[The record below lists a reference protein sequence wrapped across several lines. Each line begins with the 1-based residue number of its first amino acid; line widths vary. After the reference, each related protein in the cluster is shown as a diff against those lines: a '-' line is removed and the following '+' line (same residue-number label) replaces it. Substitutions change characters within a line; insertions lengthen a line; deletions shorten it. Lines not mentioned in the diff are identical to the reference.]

1 MRSQRRGFTLIELL
15 VVIAIIGILMAL
27 LLPAIQKVRE
37 AANRMLCMSQMR
49 QVGIAMHNYHNDFNK
64 LPAGVGRDGCCW
76 GTWMVTVLPYI
87 EQDAMAKLYV
97 NFGGNDATGVRYGG
111 GTNPSLV
118 TGNRL
123 KVLTCPSD
131 TPNAPISGG
140 SPSRPVTSHNI
151 AVNYGNTSFFQAPIT
166 SAGVT
171 VPFLGAPF
179 SCYPAAWMT
188 QTAQINEYAQNHPD
202 HDARGKYGPDS
213 GQPQASLGQLS
224 SADGSSNTIL
234 LSEVIQGQGN
244 DLRGFSWWGGA
255 TGFTTW
261 FPPNANAPDVLMG
274 GICNIP
280 ATYNIPCV
288 TASSVER
295 PRMMVARSKHAGG
308 GVNLVMGDGAA
319 RFVQQ
324 GIDINVWRAMSTTRG
339 GEILPSADF

>member
-1 MRSQRRGFTLIELL
+1 MRLRRRGFTLIELL

-49 QVGIAMHNYHNDFNK
+49 QVAIAMHNYHNDYNK

-87 EQDAMAKLYV
+87 EQDALHKLYI
-97 NFGGNDATGVRYGG
+97 NWGGNDQTGPRYGG
-111 GTNPSLV
+111 GVNVNV
-118 TGNRL
+118 TRARL
-123 KVLTCPSD
+123 KVMTCPSD
-131 TPNAPISGG
+131 TPNAPLNQI
-140 SPSRPVTSHNI
+140 TNHNY

-166 SAGVT
+166 SGGVT

-179 SCYPAAWMT
+179 SCYPASWMT
-188 QTAQINEYAQNHPD
+188 NSPMINEYAQNHPD
-202 HDARGKYGPDS
+202 HDLRGKYGPDA
-213 GQPQASLGQLS
+213 GQPQASLGQMS
-224 SADGSSNTIL
+224 SSDGSSNTIM

-261 FPPNANAPDVLMG
+261 FPPNANAPDVQMG
-274 GICNIP
+274 GICNVA
-280 ATYNIPCV
+280 ATNIPC
-288 TASSVER
+288 TTISQNDR
-295 PRMMVARSKHAGG
+295 PRMMAARSRHAGG
-308 GVNLVMGDGAA
+308 GVNLVMCDGAT

-324 GIDINVWRAMSTTRG
+324 GIDINVWRALSTARG

>member
-140 SPSRPVTSHNI
+140 SPSRQS
-151 AVNYGNTSFFQAPIT
+151 
-166 SAGVT
+166 
-171 VPFLGAPF
+171 
-179 SCYPAAWMT
+179 
-188 QTAQINEYAQNHPD
+188 
-202 HDARGKYGPDS
+202 
-213 GQPQASLGQLS
+213 
-224 SADGSSNTIL
+224 
-234 LSEVIQGQGN
+234 
-244 DLRGFSWWGGA
+244 
-255 TGFTTW
+255 
-261 FPPNANAPDVLMG
+261 
-274 GICNIP
+274 P
-280 ATYNIPCV
+280 ATISP
-288 TASSVER
+288 
-295 PRMMVARSKHAGG
+295 
-308 GVNLVMGDGAA
+308 
-319 RFVQQ
+319 
-324 GIDINVWRAMSTTRG
+324 
-339 GEILPSADF
+339 

>member
-1 MRSQRRGFTLIELL
+1 
-15 VVIAIIGILMAL
+15 
-27 LLPAIQKVRE
+27 
-37 AANRMLCMSQMR
+37 
-49 QVGIAMHNYHNDFNK
+49 
-64 LPAGVGRDGCCW
+64 
-76 GTWMVTVLPYI
+76 
-87 EQDAMAKLYV
+87 
-97 NFGGNDATGVRYGG
+97 
-111 GTNPSLV
+111 
-118 TGNRL
+118 
-123 KVLTCPSD
+123 
-131 TPNAPISGG
+131 
-140 SPSRPVTSHNI
+140 
-151 AVNYGNTSFFQAPIT
+151 
-166 SAGVT
+166 
-171 VPFLGAPF
+171 
-179 SCYPAAWMT
+179 
-188 QTAQINEYAQNHPD
+188 
-202 HDARGKYGPDS
+202 
-213 GQPQASLGQLS
+213 
-224 SADGSSNTIL
+224 
-234 LSEVIQGQGN
+234 VIQGQGN